1 MTHAPKTIIEYEILD
16 AKEAKKRTL
25 KGSASQMDGRVKLTI
40 LDKNKKPRLVHTQP
54 FGSYVSNFGKILN
67 YLFTGATNI
76 GMKDT
81 SGSATASNGYAI
93 DLSSAIANENNYGI
107 FIGDLRNA
115 TGFSTFTPAV
125 GIGQTIQL
133 SDHQLYRKLPHNG
146 GTPDTDTTYD
156 ATSVTAVN
164 DNILKISRTFTCSR
178 SAGLKV
184 SEVGL
189 IAKDINYAKFLLLA
203 RDFVISKAGNYVQVL
218 NGETI
223 QIDYIFTI
231 TDGSSFTT
239 NFLKILESINK
250 ASANASVQ
258 PKTTGGSTANT
269 TFGRATTATKARI
282 TAPATGAYGIVV
294 GGTTGGSPPTDSVPI
309 PVVSDYKLNS
319 KISHAS
325 LAHGIVTAIS
335 LTANSGETKFGVYR
349 DFTNNGT
356 SNIFV
361 NEVGVVAKNN
371 TTSLHY
377 LINRSLLTSGDKPY
391 VVVEPDKTLR
401 IKVYYVF
408 DIGSVI
414 DLGVNPLSIKPQS

>member
-25 KGSASQMDGRVKLTI
+25 KGSTSQMDGRVKLTI
-40 LDKNKKPRLVHTQP
+40 LDKNKKLRLVHTQP

-133 SDHQLYRKLPHNG
+133 SDYQLYRKLPASG
-146 GTPDTDTTYD
+146 SGVSPVTDTLYN
-156 ATSVTAVN
+156 ATSVTAVG
-164 DNILKISRTFTCSR
+164 DNVLKVSRTFTCSR
-178 SAGLKV
+178 SAGVKV

-189 IAKDINYAKFLLLA
+189 TAKEKYSAKLLLLA

-218 NGETI
+218 NGETL
-223 QIDYIFTI
+223 QVDYIFTI
-231 TDGSSFTT
+231 TDDSSFTT
-239 NFLKILESINK
+239 NFLKILESLSK
-250 ASANASVQ
+250 ASAGASVQ
-258 PKTTGGSTANT
+258 PKTTGASTALVKFASAST
-269 TFGRATTATKARI
+269 SSFARI
-282 TAPATGAYGIVV
+282 TSPATAAYGVIV
-294 GGTTGGSPPTDSVPI
+294 GGTVNAVPTDSVPI
-309 PVVSDYKLNS
+309 PVVSDYKLNNQV
-319 KISHAS
+319 SHAN
-325 LAHGIVTAIS
+325 LAHGVTTAIS
-335 LTANSGETKFGVYR
+335 LTAGSGQTKFGVYR

-356 SNIFV
+356 NNVYI
-361 NEVGVVAKNN
+361 NEVGVVAKRSVNH
-371 TTSLHY
+371 HY
-377 LINRSLLTSGDKPY
+377 LLNRSLFTSGDKPY
-391 VVVEPDKTLR
+391 VVVEPDKTIR

-408 DIGSVI
+408 EIGLVI
-414 DLGVNPLSIKPQS
+414 DLGVSTPAVS